1 MVKPESVDEL
11 HRLGGFVKEQH
22 EGRKDLPV
30 TGTDFYNFAVLLD
43 SNFATMSSEF
53 KAVRVEMKEGFSEI
67 RSEMAQMPM
76 KIAAW
81 FATTLIGLIGVV
93 CAVVA
98 VVIAVV

>member
-1 MVKPESVDEL
+1 
-11 HRLGGFVKEQH
+11 
-22 EGRKDLPV
+22 
-30 TGTDFYNFAVLLD
+30 
-43 SNFATMSSEF
+43 MSSEF